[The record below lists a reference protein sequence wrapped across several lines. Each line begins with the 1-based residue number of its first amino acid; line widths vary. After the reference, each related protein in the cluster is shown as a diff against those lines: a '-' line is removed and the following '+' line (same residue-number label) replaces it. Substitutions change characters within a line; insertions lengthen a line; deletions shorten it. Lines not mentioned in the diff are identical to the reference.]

1 MGGADSVVIIWYV
14 QIFLIEP
21 PAKHDEILWH
31 K

>member
-21 PAKHDEILWH
+21 PAKHDENIMA
-31 K
+31 